1 MKTAAPEEVDQQFF
15 LTFWPGWPGPKV
27 GRLAALKAFR
37 KAIANGAGVDDLMA
51 ALANQKGLKAALKA
65 SGIWTPEWPHAATWL
80 NGERWNDEVR
90 TDQHGPPPNGTHCR
104 HGNKWYRCC
113 DPDSNMPEQRS
124 LKDTVLLEPGEAI
137 PGVLTLEQV
146 IELERKREAARRAK

>member
-1 MKTAAPEEVDQQFF
+1 MSSDPEIDQQFF
-15 LTFWPGWPGPKV
+15 LTFWPGWPGEKV

-37 KAIANGAGVDDLMA
+37 KAIGNGARLADLMA

-80 NGERWNDEVR
+80 NGERWNDEVVQAPAGR
-90 TDQHGPPPNGTHCR
+90 L
-104 HGNKWYRCC
+104 
-113 DPDSNMPEQRS
+113 E
-124 LKDTVLLEPGEAI
+124 DTKLLEPGEAI

-146 IELERKREAARRAK
+146 IELERKREAARRAGK